1 MARTELPDAPYIQNL
16 RNTGYRDGKD
26 PSYPVCPV
34 CGQECE
40 IVYRTETGRLS
51 GAMPASP
58 IRMLGKYQNASNVK
72 EGVCLWKKWNSS
84 CR

>member
-40 IVYRTETGRLS
+40 IVYRDRNREIVGC
-51 GAMPASP
+51 
-58 IRMLGKYQNASNVK
+58 NACVTDQDAW
-72 EGVCLWKKWNSS
+72 EVPECIE
-84 CR
+84 R